1 LSIEKWREAHPGVIF
16 PDNALQTMLPFPS
29 LAINDY
35 IHFVESRGDG
45 ADVVSFLK
53 GVAREL
59 TWLYDNWAKEQFNKD
74 GIKLMDDLVRNVPR
88 GEAYSDQ
95 FFRFIR
101 DYRDAHNLNWADPK
115 DQSAWEEAMKQPPE
129 QVTM

>member
-1 LSIEKWREAHPGVIF
+1 MSIDKWREAHPEIAF
-16 PDNALQTMLPFPS
+16 PDDALQTMLPFPS

-45 ADVVSFLK
+45 ADVVSFIK

-59 TWLYDNWAKEQFNKD
+59 TWLYDNWAKEQFNRD
-74 GIKLMDDLVRNVPR
+74 GVKLMDDLMRNVPK
-88 GEAYSDQ
+88 GEAYSD
-95 FFRFIR
+95 FLFRFIR

-115 DQSAWEEAMKQPPE
+115 KQSAWEEAMRQVPE
-129 QVTM
+129 KVVM